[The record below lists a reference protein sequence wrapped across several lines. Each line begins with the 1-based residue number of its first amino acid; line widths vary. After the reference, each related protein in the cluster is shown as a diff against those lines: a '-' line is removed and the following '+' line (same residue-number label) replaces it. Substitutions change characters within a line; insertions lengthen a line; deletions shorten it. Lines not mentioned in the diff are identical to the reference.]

1 MMPRYTAILLAMLL
15 TLTSLAPR
23 TGAAQGTADRNGVT
37 RAALDYVEGFYEGD
51 TAKLVR
57 SIRPEVY
64 KYGFDWLKADK
75 RYAGEQM
82 KSDEILGY
90 ARRFKEKGRTT
101 PASAPKK
108 VELLDVLDQTASAK
122 VTAWWGTDY
131 LLLAKYDGKWMI
143 THVLWQSP
151 TPTP

>member
-1 MMPRYTAILLAMLL
+1 MKRRLTVHLALLLSL
-15 TLTSLAPR
+15 ITLAPR
-23 TGAAQGTADRNGVT
+23 AVVAQGTVDRDGVN
-37 RAALDYVEGFYEGD
+37 RAMLDYIEGFYEGD

-57 SIRPEVY
+57 SIRPDVY
-64 KYGFDWLKADK
+64 KYGFDWVAADK

-82 KSDEILGY
+82 KWDEILGY
-90 ARRFKEKGRTT
+90 ARRFKERGRTT

-131 LLLAKYDGKWMI
+131 VLLAKYEGKWMI

>member
-1 MMPRYTAILLAMLL
+1 MPTRFALLL
-15 TLTSLAPR
+15 TLTLGLTALSSR
-23 TGAAQGTADRNGVT
+23 TVIAQGTADRDGAK
-37 RAALDYVEGFYEGD
+37 RAAFDYIEGFYEGD

-57 SIRPEVY
+57 SIRPDVY
-64 KYGFDWLKADK
+64 KYGFEWVAKDK

-82 KSDEILGY
+82 TWSEILGY
-90 ARRFKEKGRTT
+90 ARRFKERGRTT
-101 PASAPKK
+101 PATAPRN

-143 THVLWQSP
+143 MHVLWQSP

>member
-1 MMPRYTAILLAMLL
+1 MQRRSALFLVLMLALSAI
-15 TLTSLAPR
+15 APR
-23 TGAAQGTADRNGVT
+23 LATAQGSADRDGVM
-37 RAALDYVEGFYEGD
+37 RATLDYLEGFYEGD

-57 SIRPEVY
+57 SIRPDVH
-64 KYGFDWLKADK
+64 KYGFDWMAKDK

-82 KSDEILGY
+82 TWDEILGY
-90 ARRFKEKGRTT
+90 ARRFKERGRAT
-101 PASAPKK
+101 PATAPRK

-131 LLLAKYDGKWMI
+131 VLLAKYDGKWMI